1 VPRLLNRLSA
11 RAVATL
17 KTPGVY
23 ADGAGLYFRVKSPT
37 SRSWVFVWHVR
48 GKRRETGLGCP
59 PAIGLGRARD
69 RAQAV
74 REMIADG
81 IDPIAQRRANNAIPT
96 FGQAADAFIEQR
108 KSSVRSDKSVAR
120 WERSIGKGGYADRL
134 RSLAV
139 DKVTTADVLGVL
151 KPVWE
156 TKASSAGL
164 LRGYIETVL
173 DIAKVSGNR
182 RGDNPAVWGGHL
194 EHLLPARQRLTRGH
208 HAAMPYQEVPAHMT
222 ALRAMDLIS
231 ARALEFTILTAA
243 RTSEAL
249 KADWEEFDLDQ
260 EIWTVPADRMKA
272 GKEHRVPL
280 SKAVVRLLVDI
291 GLGQGFVFPSRSEG
305 KPLSGMAMEMV
316 IRRMQLDITVH
327 GFRSSFRDWAGEE
340 TDAPREIA
348 EAALAHTVGNSS
360 QLAYRRGDALEK
372 RRVLMEEWAAFCGA
386 HASIGTKL
394 EVAAET
400 TARQT
405 LSQGPLKSL

>member
-1 VPRLLNRLSA
+1 
-11 RAVATL
+11 
-17 KTPGVY
+17 
-23 ADGAGLYFRVKSPT
+23 
-37 SRSWVFVWHVR
+37 
-48 GKRRETGLGCP
+48 
-59 PAIGLGRARD
+59 
-69 RAQAV
+69 
-74 REMIADG
+74 
-81 IDPIAQRRANNAIPT
+81 
-96 FGQAADAFIEQR
+96 
-108 KSSVRSDKSVAR
+108 
-120 WERSIGKGGYADRL
+120 
-134 RSLAV
+134 
-139 DKVTTADVLGVL
+139 
-151 KPVWE
+151 
-156 TKASSAGL
+156 
-164 LRGYIETVL
+164 
-173 DIAKVSGNR
+173 
-182 RGDNPAVWGGHL
+182 
-194 EHLLPARQRLTRGH
+194 
-208 HAAMPYQEVPAHMT
+208 
-222 ALRAMDLIS
+222 
-231 ARALEFTILTAA
+231 
-243 RTSEAL
+243 
-249 KADWEEFDLDQ
+249 
-260 EIWTVPADRMKA
+260 VPADRMKA